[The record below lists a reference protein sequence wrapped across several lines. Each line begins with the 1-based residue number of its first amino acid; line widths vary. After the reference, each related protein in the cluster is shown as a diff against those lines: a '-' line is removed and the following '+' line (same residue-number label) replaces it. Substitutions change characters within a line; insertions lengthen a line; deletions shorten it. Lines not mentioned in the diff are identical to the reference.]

1 MEIDKNVLVVPI
13 FEVAKGTVVKSKR
26 RESLRIQNHLSSD
39 SQGRW
44 APFLIKKTDSTN
56 KLLEK
61 FEEMAKYIR

>member
-1 MEIDKNVLVVPI
+1 M
-13 FEVAKGTVVKSKR
+13 S
-26 RESLRIQNHLSSD
+26 SLSSD

-44 APFLIKKTDSTN
+44 APFLIKKMELVN